1 MKKVIDMNN
10 RKQILKNMK
19 KERKLRN
26 SYVEDNDNIITR
38 FVGTIFG
45 VLLVLVL
52 SYLLI
57 GIFVTKTIKFGK
69 DAEEP
74 TSVTIDNSTILIGNT
89 FNQKEEEYL
98 VIVYDINNKDDKT
111 IENWLSYY
119 KGKHSD
125 VTVYKVDSKNKMN
138 AKYIVDKDSN
148 KEAKEA
154 TELRVIAPTIIKI
167 NNGSISEYIEGETSV
182 KEMLKN

>member
-1 MKKVIDMNN
+1 MNN

-26 SYVEDNDNIITR
+26 SHIEDDSNIITR

-45 VLLVLVL
+45 VLIVLVI

-69 DAEEP
+69 DKEEP
-74 TSVTIDNSTILIGNT
+74 TVATTDKSTILIGNT

-98 VIVYDINNKDDKT
+98 VVIYDINNKQDQT
-111 IENWLSYY
+111 ITTWLSYY
-119 KGKHSD
+119 SGQHSD
-125 VTVYKVDSKNKMN
+125 MTVYKVDSKIHG
-138 AKYIVDKDSN
+138 AVFLEQGS
-148 KEAKEA
+148 
-154 TELRVIAPTIIKI
+154 VIIL
-167 NNGSISEYIEGETSV
+167 ISLISGNCSLTKST
-182 KEMLKN
+182 

>member
-1 MKKVIDMNN
+1 MNN

-26 SYVEDNDNIITR
+26 NYTEDNENIITR

-45 VLLVLVL
+45 VLIVLVI
-52 SYLLI
+52 SYLLV

-69 DAEEP
+69 DKEEP
-74 TSVTIDNSTILIGNT
+74 TVATTDKSTILIGNI

-98 VIVYDINNKDDKT
+98 VVIYDINNKEDQT
-111 IENWLSYY
+111 ITTWLNYY
-119 KGKHSD
+119 SGKNSD
-125 VTVYKVDSKNKMN
+125 TTIYKVDSKNKMN
-138 AKYIVDKDSN
+138 AKYIVEKDSN
-148 KEAKEA
+148 REAKEVS
-154 TELRVIAPTIIKI
+154 ELKVIAPTIIRIK
-167 NNGSISEYIEGETSV
+167 NGSISEYIEGESSV

>member
-26 SYVEDNDNIITR
+26 SHIEDDSNIITR

-45 VLLVLVL
+45 VLIVLVI

-69 DAEEP
+69 DKEEVVEA
-74 TSVTIDNSTILIGNT
+74 TTDKSTILIGNT

-98 VIVYDINNKDDKT
+98 VVIYDMNNSQDKV
-111 IENWLSYY
+111 IDNWVAYY
-119 KGKHSD
+119 KENHSD
-125 VTVYKVDSKNKMN
+125 VTLYKVDSKNKMN
-138 AKYIVDKDSN
+138 AKYIVEENSN
-148 KEAKEA
+148 SEAKEA
-154 TELRVIAPTIIKI
+154 SELRVIDPTVIRIKD
-167 NNGSISEYIEGETSV
+167 GSISEYIEGKTSV

>member
-1 MKKVIDMNN
+1 MNN

-26 SYVEDNDNIITR
+26 SYVEDNENIITR

-45 VLLVLVL
+45 VLIVLVI

-69 DAEEP
+69 DKEE
-74 TSVTIDNSTILIGNT
+74 VTVATTDKSTILIGNT

-98 VIVYDINNKDDKT
+98 VVIYDMNNKTDKT
-111 IENWLSYY
+111 IETWLTYY
-119 KGKHSD
+119 SGKHTD
-125 VTVYKVDSKNKMN
+125 ITIYKVDSKNKMN
-138 AKYIVDKDSN
+138 SKYIVDSDSN
-148 KEAKEA
+148 KEAKEVS
-154 TELRVIAPTIIKI
+154 ELRVIDPTIIRIK
-167 NNGSISEYIEGETSV
+167 NGSISEYIEGESSV